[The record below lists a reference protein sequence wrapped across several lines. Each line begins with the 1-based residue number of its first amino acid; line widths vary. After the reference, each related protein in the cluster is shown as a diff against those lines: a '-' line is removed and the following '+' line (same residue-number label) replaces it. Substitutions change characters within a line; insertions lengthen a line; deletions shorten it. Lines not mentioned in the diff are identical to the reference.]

1 MTSYLGFEPHCAAR
15 SANGSNT
22 AIVST
27 MSIDV
32 LSLVLVSDVPGQR
45 ERSRAFLPMG
55 RVVSS
60 LVDGAAVADEQ
71 CDSVILGSASGL
83 WQWEKLVFQLIVA
96 L

>member
-1 MTSYLGFEPHCAAR
+1 MLHGEVQPIPSKRGGPEEVTSYLGFEPHCAAR

-71 CDSVILGSASGL
+71 
-83 WQWEKLVFQLIVA
+83 
-96 L
+96 